1 MALWGNNNNID
12 NVGLITG
19 FSYDTK
25 VIFGAG
31 TSFGE
36 TGSAQV
42 GDIISVGVR
51 SDAGTYYGNVV
62 IVSIAGTQEC
72 AIAHTD
78 ALVSESIADLSAVTS
93 AAGTSFYVSQLPKYT
108 LWDLQGDRYRNPG
121 SDYDSDCLV
130 YGISTT
136 AINGGLSASYGHT
149 GEGWVGVQTYIDCTG
164 ELRVKKEVLVA
175 MSGISTGNHPV
186 YDADP
191 SA

>member
-25 VIFGAG
+25 IVFGAG

-36 TGSAQV
+36 TGSASV

-51 SDAGTYYGNVV
+51 SDVGTYYGNVV

-78 ALVSESIADLSAVTS
+78 ALVSEGVADLSAVTS

-108 LWDLQGDRYRNPG
+108 LWDLQGDRFRNPA
-121 SDYDSDCLV
+121 SEFDSDCLV

-136 AINGGLSASYGHT
+136 AINGGLSASYT
-149 GEGWVGVQTYIDCTG
+149 MDGEGWVGVQTYIDCTG
-164 ELRVKKEVLVA
+164 ALRVKKEVLVA
-175 MSGISTGNHPV
+175 MSGITTGDHSIP
-186 YDADP
+186 YPTP
-191 SA
+191 S

>member
-42 GDIISVGVR
+42 GDVISVGVR

-62 IVSIAGTQEC
+62 IVSIAGTLEC
-72 AIAHTD
+72 AIAKTE
-78 ALVSESIADLSAVTS
+78 ALVSETIADLSAVTS
-93 AAGTSFYVSQLPKYT
+93 AAGTSFNVSQMPKFA
-108 LWDLQGDRYRNPG
+108 LDDLQGDRYRNPG
-121 SDYDSDCLV
+121 SDYDSDCYV
-130 YGISTT
+130 YGISTS
-136 AINGGLSASYGHT
+136 AINGGLSASYGVDH
-149 GEGWVGVQTYIDCTG
+149 EGWVGVQTYMDTDG
-164 ELRVKKEVLVA
+164 NLRVKKEVLVA
-175 MSGISTGNHPV
+175 MSGITTGTASVQYPT
-186 YDADP
+186 P
-191 SA
+191 S

>member
-25 VIFGAG
+25 IVFGAG

-42 GDIISVGVR
+42 GDVISVGVR

-78 ALVSESIADLSAVTS
+78 ALVSEGVADLSAVTS

-136 AINGGLSASYGHT
+136 AISGGLSASYGHT
-149 GEGWVGVQTYIDCTG
+149 GEGWVGVQTYMGSDG

-175 MSGISTGNHPV
+175 MSGITTGDHSIHYPT
-186 YDADP
+186 P
-191 SA
+191 S

>member
-42 GDIISVGVR
+42 GDVISVGVR
-51 SDAGTYYGNVV
+51 SDSGTYYGNVV

-72 AIAHTD
+72 AIAKTE

-93 AAGTSFYVSQLPKYT
+93 SAGTSFYVSQMPKFA
-108 LWDLQGDRYRNPG
+108 LDDLQNDRYRNPG
-121 SDYDSDCLV
+121 SDYESDCYV
-130 YGISTT
+130 YGISTS
-136 AINGGLSASYGHT
+136 AINGGLSASYAVDH
-149 GEGWVGVQTYIDCTG
+149 EGWVGVQTYLDNTG
-164 ELRVKKEVLVA
+164 ALRVKKEVLVA
-175 MSGISTGNHPV
+175 MSGITTGDFGVDYPT
-186 YDADP
+186 P
-191 SA
+191 S

>member
-25 VIFGAG
+25 IVFGAG

-78 ALVSESIADLSAVTS
+78 ALVSEGVADLSAVTS

-121 SDYDSDCLV
+121 SDFDSDCLV

-149 GEGWVGVQTYIDCTG
+149 GEGWVGVQTYMGSD
-164 ELRVKKEVLVA
+164 
-175 MSGISTGNHPV
+175 
-186 YDADP
+186 
-191 SA
+191 

>member
-19 FSYDTK
+19 FDYDTK

-42 GDIISVGVR
+42 GDVISVGVR

-62 IVSIAGTQEC
+62 IVSIASTLEC
-72 AIAHTD
+72 AIGHTE
-78 ALVSESIADLSAVTS
+78 ALVSESVADLSAVTS
-93 AAGTSFYVSQLPKYT
+93 SAGTSFHVSQMPKFT

-121 SDYDSDCLV
+121 SDYDSDCFV
-130 YGISTT
+130 YGISTS
-136 AINGGLSASYGHT
+136 AINGGLSTKYAVDA
-149 GEGWVGVQTYIDCTG
+149 EGWVGVQTYLDNAG

-175 MSGISTGNHPV
+175 MSGITTGDHSIQYPT
-186 YDADP
+186 P
-191 SA
+191 S

>member
-42 GDIISVGVR
+42 GDVISVGVR

-72 AIAHTD
+72 TIAHTD
-78 ALVSESIADLSAVTS
+78 ALVSEGVADLSAVTS

-108 LWDLQGDRYRNPG
+108 LWDLQGDRFRNPG
-121 SDYDSDCLV
+121 SEFDSDCLV

-136 AINGGLSASYGHT
+136 AINGGLSASYT
-149 GEGWVGVQTYIDCTG
+149 MDGEGWVGVQTYIDCTG
-164 ELRVKKEVLVA
+164 ALRVKKEVLVA
-175 MSGISTGNHPV
+175 MSGITTGDHSIP
-186 YDADP
+186 YPTP
-191 SA
+191 S

>member
-42 GDIISVGVR
+42 GDVISVGVR
-51 SDAGTYYGNVV
+51 SDSGTYYGNVV

-72 AIAHTD
+72 AIAKTE
-78 ALVSESIADLSAVTS
+78 ALVSETIADLSAVTS
-93 AAGTSFYVSQLPKYT
+93 SAGTSFYVSQMPKFA
-108 LWDLQGDRYRNPG
+108 LDDLQNDRYRNPG
-121 SDYDSDCLV
+121 SEYNSDCYV
-130 YGISTT
+130 YGISTS
-136 AINGGLSASYGHT
+136 AIANGETQYAVDH
-149 GEGWVGVQTYIDCTG
+149 EGWVGVQTYLDNTG
-164 ELRVKKEVLVA
+164 ALRVKKEVLVA
-175 MSGISTGNHPV
+175 MSGITTGDFGVAYPT
-186 YDADP
+186 P
-191 SA
+191 S

>member
-25 VIFGAG
+25 IIFGAG

-36 TGSAQV
+36 TGSASV

-78 ALVSESIADLSAVTS
+78 ALVSESIADLSA
-93 AAGTSFYVSQLPKYT
+93 
-108 LWDLQGDRYRNPG
+108 GD
-121 SDYDSDCLV
+121 V
-130 YGISTT
+130 IT
-136 AINGGLSASYGHT
+136 
-149 GEGWVGVQTYIDCTG
+149 VQTYHD
-164 ELRVKKEVLVA
+164 
-175 MSGISTGNHPV
+175 SGSTRGYGV
-186 YDADP
+186 GQRCVFKGYKLI
-191 SA
+191 

>member
-25 VIFGAG
+25 IVFGAG

-36 TGSAQV
+36 TGSASV
-42 GDIISVGVR
+42 GDILSVGVR

-72 AIAHTD
+72 ASAHTD

-121 SDYDSDCLV
+121 SDFESDSLV

-136 AINGGLSASYGHT
+136 AINGGLSAAYGHT
-149 GEGWVGVQTYIDCTG
+149 GEGWVGVTTYLDNAG

-175 MSGISTGNHPV
+175 MSGITTGDHSIQYPT
-186 YDADP
+186 P
-191 SA
+191 S